1 MLLNEVHN
9 FLSNLEIVKQLSFH
23 TIDNYKRDIEKF
35 CAYLSEEDI
44 SSWKNVREHEVRS
57 YINKERRRGLNPRS
71 LQRILSSI
79 RSFFNYLVD
88 ENIVQLNPALAINS
102 PKAANLLPKAMD
114 ADLVQKLLDFKA
126 EGAIEIRD
134 KAIAELLYSS
144 GLRLAELC
152 SLDLTSI
159 SIKERS
165 CRVVGKGNKTRD
177 LPIGRKAIQSIRD
190 WLIHRNNYIKDEN
203 SEEVLA
209 LFLNNKGK
217 RISPRSVQL
226 RLAKLSKM
234 RGLPVVNPHM
244 LRHSFAS
251 HVLESS
257 GDLRAVQ
264 EMLGHSD
271 IGTTQIYT
279 KLDFQHLSKVYDAS
293 HPRAKKK
300 DKT

>member
-1 MLLNEVHN
+1 MLLSEVDK

-23 TIDNYKRDIEKF
+23 TIDNYKRDLDKF
-35 CAYLSEEDI
+35 CAFLVEAEI
-44 SSWKNVREHEVRS
+44 SSWEQAREHEVRS

-88 ENIVQLNPALAINS
+88 ENIIHLNPALAINS

-114 ADLVQKLLDFKA
+114 ADLVQKLLNFKA
-126 EGAIEIRD
+126 QGALEIRD
-134 KAIAELLYSS
+134 KAMAELLYSS

-152 SLDLTSI
+152 SLDLSSI

-165 CRVVGKGNKTRD
+165 CRVTGKVNKTRD
-177 LPIGRKAIQSIRD
+177 LPVGRKAIQSIRD
-190 WLIHRNNYIKDEN
+190 WLIHRSNFIKKEN
-203 SEEVLA
+203 PEGVLA

-226 RLAKLSKM
+226 RLAKLSQM
-234 RGLPVVNPHM
+234 RGLPPINPHM

-251 HVLESS
+251 HMLESS